1 LKYNGRNL
9 HLSSSV
15 CCSWIA
21 SSFLQ
26 AMYILL
32 KAMIEDSFLMR

>member
-1 LKYNGRNL
+1 MDR
-9 HLSSSV
+9 V
-15 CCSWIA
+15 F
-21 SSFLQ
+21 FLQ